1 MTSLK
6 CVYPDK
12 LCTEIVIVANM
23 PCIVQMLKLAVLLQK
38 SLIGIQLTHLF
49 MLIIKVV
56 VSNFIKLELRDNRVA
71 YFKPIFDSET
81 SLDAFLVNVDI
92 MVVVYPFETVVCPS
106 NSSLFEVKSILFKS
120 SFLNYFNLH
129 LCF

>member
-12 LCTEIVIVANM
+12 LSTEIVIVTNM
-23 PCIVQMLKLAVLLQK
+23 PCIIQMLKLAVLLQK

>member
-1 MTSLK
+1 
-6 CVYPDK
+6 
-12 LCTEIVIVANM
+12 
-23 PCIVQMLKLAVLLQK
+23 MLKLAVLLQK